1 MEALMKTAVRVLVIV
16 GCVIGFIW
24 SIVGFF
30 GGMGGGVIGKLA
42 EDDKLADESI
52 NIAAYSIISFFVVI
66 ASLVFGI
73 VCSRE
78 KSKKAATIVNG
89 LLLLLCGIIVT
100 ATVVSIT
107 ARRHCVV
114 FHLFGAVFQ
123 NVVIPIL

>member
-1 MEALMKTAVRVLVIV
+1 MKTAVRVLVIV

-100 ATVVSIT
+100 ALKSWI
-107 ARRHCVV
+107 AGP
-114 FHLFGAVFQ
+114 LF
-123 NVVIPIL
+123 ILSGFLGFLAGLMIKADISGT